1 MRKLKDGTI
10 KYKASA
16 LKAAEWYQQEPLP
29 MRSMRKGTRVKVFCG
44 AGWDKGKVVEWKPS
58 GITVY
63 LDRRK
68 KTVCCR
74 DNRNI
79 RIEDSS
85 K

>member
-1 MRKLKDGTI
+1 MRILKSGEI

-29 MRSMRKGTRVKVFCG
+29 MRSMRKGTNVKVFMG
-44 AGWDKGKVVEWKPS
+44 AGWSKGSVVNWASS

-63 LDRRK
+63 LAREKR
-68 KTVCCR
+68 TVTVR

-79 RIEDSS
+79 KTEDT

>member
-1 MRKLKDGTI
+1 MRILKSGEI

-29 MRSMRKGTRVKVFCG
+29 MRSMRKGTNVKVFMG
-44 AGWDKGKVVEWKPS
+44 AGWSKGSVVNWASS

-63 LDRRK
+63 LAREKR
-68 KTVCCR
+68 TVTVR

-79 RIEDSS
+79 KTEET

>member
-1 MRKLKDGTI
+1 MRILKSGEV

-29 MRSMRKGTRVKVFCG
+29 MRSMRKGTNVKVFMG
-44 AGWDKGKVVEWKPS
+44 AGWAKGSVVNWASS

-63 LDRRK
+63 LAREKR
-68 KTVCCR
+68 TVTVR
-74 DNRNI
+74 DNRNLK
-79 RIEDSS
+79 EDT

>member
-1 MRKLKDGTI
+1 MRILKSGEI

-29 MRSMRKGTRVKVFCG
+29 MRSMRKGTNVKVFMG
-44 AGWDKGKVVEWKPS
+44 AGWSKGSVVNWASS

-63 LDRRK
+63 LAREKR
-68 KTVCCR
+68 TVTVR
-74 DNRNI
+74 DNRNLK
-79 RIEDSS
+79 EDT

>member
-1 MRKLKDGTI
+1 MRILKSGEI

-29 MRSMRKGTRVKVFCG
+29 MRSMRKGTNVKVFMG
-44 AGWDKGKVVEWKPS
+44 AGWAKGTVVNWASS

-63 LDRRK
+63 LAREKR
-68 KTVCCR
+68 TVTVR
-74 DNRNI
+74 DNRNLK
-79 RIEDSS
+79 EDT